1 MTKGPRP
8 RKPLKTVFFLLRP
21 GYLTQHLEGVENWK
35 SLLIVVLK
43 KSGKSLEVCTQNEE
57 LKIMNLWKKFK
68 KSSENVSTK
77 IQRCL

>member
-8 RKPLKTVFFLLRP
+8 RKPLKTVFLLRP
-21 GYLTQHLEGVENWK
+21 GYLTHDLESVENWK

>member
-8 RKPLKTVFFLLRP
+8 RKSLKTVFLLRP
-21 GYLTQHLEGVENWK
+21 GYLTQDLEGVENWK

-43 KSGKSLEVCTQNEE
+43 KSGKSLEVCSQNEE
-57 LKIMNLWKKFK
+57 LKMMNLWKKFK

>member
-8 RKPLKTVFFLLRP
+8 RKPLKTVFLLRP

-77 IQRCL
+77 IQKCL

>member
-8 RKPLKTVFFLLRP
+8 RKPLKTVFLLRP
-21 GYLTQHLEGVENWK
+21 GYLAQDLEGVENWK

>member
-8 RKPLKTVFFLLRP
+8 RKPLKTVFLLRP
-21 GYLTQHLEGVENWK
+21 GYLTQDLEGVENWK

-68 KSSENVSTK
+68 KSSENGVCKGSSIST
-77 IQRCL
+77 